1 MPSRG
6 RPLGIVHSF
15 LGRAA
20 PALHNANIGDRRAG
34 CPHPARR
41 NIGVRAPDAAGP
53 GPASRRSR
61 QSCVTVAFS
70 IFTSF
75 LGAPSWPPSA
85 VPALATS
92 SRTFR
97 PAASILP
104 KGVYEGASGLS
115 L

>member
-1 MPSRG
+1 MPCEG
-6 RPLGIVHSF
+6 FPLGIVHSF

-20 PALHNANIGDRRAG
+20 PALHNANIGDRRAA

-41 NIGVRAPDAAGP
+41 NIDVGAGRGREP
-53 GPASRRSR
+53 GGWPASG
-61 QSCVTVAFS
+61 QFWVTVPFS
-70 IFTSF
+70 ILTSF
-75 LGAPSWPPSA
+75 FGAPSWPPSA

-92 SRTFR
+92 SRTFS

-104 KGVYEGASGLS
+104 NGVYEGASGLS

>member
-1 MPSRG
+1 MPVRG
-6 RPLGIVHSF
+6 SPPGIVHSF

-41 NIGVRAPDAAGP
+41 NIDVAGADAAGHGP
-53 GPASRRSR
+53 GRRGDR
-61 QSCVTVAFS
+61 QPWVTVPFS
-70 IFTSF
+70 ILTSVF
-75 LGAPSWPPSA
+75 GAPSWPPSA
-85 VPALATS
+85 VPALAIS
-92 SRTFR
+92 SRTFS

-104 KGVYEGASGLS
+104 NGVYPGASGLS

>member
-1 MPSRG
+1 MPVRG

-41 NIGVRAPDAAGP
+41 NIDVRGAGRPGPWAAAG
-53 GPASRRSR
+53 R
-61 QSCVTVAFS
+61 QSLLTVPFS

-75 LGAPSWPPSA
+75 FGGPSWPPSA

-104 KGVYEGASGLS
+104 KGVYPGASGLS